1 MTTYTFLAALP
12 AAMLVAM
19 YLYERR
25 EAGPL
30 RARAAKSTLVNALR
44 RQSRF

>member
-1 MTTYTFLAALP
+1 MTTFTFLAALP
-12 AAMLVAM
+12 AAMLAAM

-25 EAGPL
+25 GASPL

-44 RQSRF
+44 RQSRY